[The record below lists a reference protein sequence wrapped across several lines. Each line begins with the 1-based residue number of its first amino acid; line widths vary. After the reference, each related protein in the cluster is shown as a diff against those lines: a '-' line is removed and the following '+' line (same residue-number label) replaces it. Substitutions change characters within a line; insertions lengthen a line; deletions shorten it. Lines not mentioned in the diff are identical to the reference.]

1 MPHLLLDIVQ
11 DPAGI
16 GDCTVASALCPN
28 AAVMPSFGRC
38 RSCPA
43 GRLLSPREG
52 SPGVV
57 KTPDDGEPTRADLQD
72 EISQLHV
79 QHAIDREL
87 VAHLEEPA
95 ETLR

>member
-1 MPHLLLDIVQ
+1 M
-11 DPAGI
+11 
-16 GDCTVASALCPN
+16 
-28 AAVMPSFGRC
+28 
-38 RSCPA
+38 
-43 GRLLSPREG
+43 
-52 SPGVV
+52 